1 MSKSH
6 GSSYPFLLTKCCSHA
21 EVVPFCP
28 NAYTI
33 SRYFFRHVVMSVTH
47 ENSRESVEMPEMDG
61 RLAFLM
67 ILIDWVEIRD
77 NLIDT

>member
-1 MSKSH
+1 
-6 GSSYPFLLTKCCSHA
+6 
-21 EVVPFCP
+21 
-28 NAYTI
+28 
-33 SRYFFRHVVMSVTH
+33 MSVTH

-67 ILIDWVEIRD
+67 MLIDWVEIRD